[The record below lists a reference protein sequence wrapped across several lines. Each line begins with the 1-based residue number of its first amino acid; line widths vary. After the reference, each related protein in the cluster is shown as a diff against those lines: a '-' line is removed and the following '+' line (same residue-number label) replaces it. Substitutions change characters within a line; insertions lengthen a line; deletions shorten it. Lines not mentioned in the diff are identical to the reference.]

1 MDIVFKHL
9 NVDWNAEPN
18 APDETINIEG
28 NDLIL
33 EFTVNPWAYEGFNEE
48 ERCKVIFKNCT
59 KYRIGNIND
68 EGWHRKQC
76 RFSNLAP
83 TWGEFF
89 QVIGDVDKLNDPKN
103 WNVMGDNG
111 KNHYLFYL
119 RDNEIEVKAENY
131 EFARINT

>member
-1 MDIVFKHL
+1 MKIFFEHL
-9 NVDWNAEPN
+9 NLDWNAEPN
-18 APDETINIEG
+18 DPSEKINIEG

-33 EFTVNPWAYEGFNEE
+33 EFTVNPWAYEGFKEE
-48 ERCKVIFKNCT
+48 ERCKVTFRNCT
-59 KYRIGNIND
+59 KYRVGNIND
-68 EGWHRKQC
+68 EAWYRKQC

-83 TWGEFF
+83 SWGEFF
-89 QVIGDVDKLNDPKN
+89 LVKGEVDEFNDPNN
-103 WNVMGDNG
+103 WNEVGDNG